1 MACSLANMGARLSL
15 LLGAAAGAGLVATA
29 AAALGHAAAP
39 AAALAGATLALLAL
53 GWWHRAVRAP
63 LRALAAAWRRPA
75 AAGPAIPGAGRQDEI
90 GVLAA
95 GLATHRATLERC
107 HALQRETELE
117 RARLDRAIAG
127 MPIGLAMYD
136 GAHRLIAANRRVHE
150 IYDMGAVSI
159 GSSYV
164 EIQRLIQGTPEGE
177 TPQVPQAIREGRP
190 FSRLV
195 DLPDGRTVCVQ
206 SQPLPDGG
214 WVSTHEDVTDRKR
227 TEARLAHLAVHDAL
241 TDLPNRGRFQELADA
256 VLARVPPGEGA
267 AVLWLNLDRFREV
280 NEVLGHAC
288 GDTLLRQVA
297 ARLRNVVRD
306 SDVVARL
313 GGDDFAVVQP
323 GLRHPDIATQ
333 LAERLIGALSG
344 SYTLEGGTI
353 EVGVSVG
360 IAYYPEDADTADAL
374 LAKANIALTR
384 AKADGRGLYRAFEP
398 AMDARLRT
406 RRALE
411 RELRQAI
418 ADGALVLH
426 YQPQARVIDGRIL
439 GFEALVRWPHPER
452 GMISPGEFIPLAE
465 ETGLIRPLGEW
476 VLRTACAAAT
486 QWPSD
491 IRLSVNLSPVQFRP
505 DLASDVAQVLEET
518 GLAPHRLELEITE
531 GVLIR
536 DSSMAIGLL
545 EALKRLGVQI
555 AMDDFGTGYSSLG
568 YLQRFPF
575 NRIKVDRSFITGL
588 PGRQESKS
596 ILRAIIGLG
605 DSLNMGVVAEGVE
618 TEAQFATLRR
628 EGCEE
633 VQGYFIARPM
643 APEAVLPFLETH
655 GAPAALA
662 S

>member
-1 MACSLANMGARLSL
+1 MARPLANLGARLSL
-15 LLGAAAGAGLVATA
+15 LLGAAASTGLVAAFA
-29 AAALGHAAAP
+29 ASESRVTVPSLVAVLV
-39 AAALAGATLALLAL
+39 TLMALL
-53 GWWHRAVRAP
+53 WCRRAILAP
-63 LRALAAAWRRPA
+63 LAMLASAWRRPEA
-75 AAGPAIPGAGRQDEI
+75 PEEVPGLAAGHGEI
-90 GVLAA
+90 GRIAA
-95 GLATHRATLERC
+95 GLAAHRASEERC
-107 HALQRETELE
+107 HALEREAELE
-117 RARLDRAIAG
+117 HTRLDRAIAG

-150 IYDMGAVSI
+150 IYGMGEIAI
-159 GSSYV
+159 GSTY
-164 EIQRLIQGTPEGE
+164 EQIQRLVQGTPENE
-177 TPQVPQAIREGRP
+177 TPQLPQAILERRP

-195 DLPDGRTVCVQ
+195 ELPDGRTVSVQ

-214 WVSTHEDVTDRKR
+214 WVSTHEDVTDRRR

-256 VLARVPPGEGA
+256 ALARVAPGEGA

-280 NEVLGHAC
+280 NEVFGHAD

-323 GLRHPDIATQ
+323 GLRNPDIATQ
-333 LAERLIGALSG
+333 LADRLIGALSG
-344 SYTLEGGTI
+344 SYTLEGGST

-360 IAYYPEDADTADAL
+360 IAYYPEDAATADAL

-411 RELRQAI
+411 RDLRQAI
-418 ADGALVLH
+418 ADGALALH
-426 YQPQARVIDGRIL
+426 YQPQARVVDGRIL

-452 GMISPGEFIPLAE
+452 GMIPPGEFIPLAE

-476 VLRTACAAAT
+476 VLRTACAAAIR
-486 QWPSD
+486 WPSD
-491 IRLSVNLSPVQFRP
+491 IRLSVNLSPAQFRP
-505 DLASDVAQVLEET
+505 DLAQGVAQVLEES

-633 VQGYFIARPM
+633 VQGYYIARPM
-643 APEAVLPFLETH
+643 PPEAVLPFLETH
-655 GAPAALA
+655 RAPAALA